1 MNLNCVPHENEDDLN
16 RIIIVV
22 YFKLNNDYVTVSGD
36 CPNAAMSII
45 TDQCSYT
52 VPSAEWSLKY
62 QTGGW
67 DGKISLFNKRL
78 MTFPA
83 GLLPIVVDKLK
94 ASNIQYTVENARF
107 KPTVEKKAIVDLGP
121 HSFRDYQ
128 EEAIKKIKEKTRGIL
143 AMCTGAGKTKTSC
156 GIISEL
162 SVYPVIFVV
171 PSVSLLKQ
179 TVREFGESLKPL
191 TDDFFIG
198 EIGGGKCDIAT
209 GGVNVATY
217 QTLLTAFDR
226 KYSESKKKVVDIEND
241 KTSMDSLLGQM
252 KILSIDLLNS
262 PQSKHKSIEKKI
274 KDLKKKIESK
284 QKMRQSKAD
293 LRDLVSKCQLLIID
307 ETHIAAEI
315 IEEISLK
322 AKSAYYKCGLSGTPQ
337 RMDNQDIRMFGAT
350 GPVIHKVTS
359 SDLIKRGFL
368 VRPSIYCIDIE
379 FIDKTSGAYQE
390 TYKNAI
396 VQSQQRNELIRDLA
410 EDMHSQGRPTL
421 IMVERIEHGKILEE
435 MIENCLFVPGGDGSD
450 DKPIPDEELD
460 YRKYQLDRLE
470 KNEIIMCATSWCFTG
485 IDAPKIS
492 CIILACSLG
501 SPNTITQQL
510 GRGLRKAEGKSDC
523 VVFDFKH
530 KEKSLKSQF
539 YSRNKVYKSEDEFYV
554 KSFKHKDGYSN
565 N

>member
-1 MNLNCVPHENEDDLN
+1 MVS
-16 RIIIVV
+16 
-22 YFKLNNDYVTVSGD
+22 FKLNNDYVTVVGEYSKAAL
-36 CPNAAMSII
+36 NAIV
-45 TDQCSYT
+45 DECSYT

-67 DGKISLFNKRL
+67 DGKISLFNKRT
-78 MTFPA
+78 MNFPT
-83 GLLPIVVDKLK
+83 GLLPKVVEKLR
-94 ASNIQYTVENARF
+94 SLNITYTVENARA
-107 KPTVEKKAIVDLGP
+107 KPQVEKKAVVDLGP

-128 EEAIKKIKEKTRGIL
+128 EEAIKKIKEKSRGIL

-162 SVYPVIFVV
+162 SVYPVVFVV

-179 TVREFGESLKPL
+179 TVREFNESLKPL
-191 TDDFFIG
+191 ADDFFVG
-198 EIGGGKCDIAT
+198 EIGGGKCEIAM

-226 KYSESKKKVVDIEND
+226 KYSETKKKVVDVEAD
-241 KTSMDSLLGQM
+241 KTSLDSLMGQL
-252 KILSIDLLNS
+252 KILCIDLLNS
-262 PQSKHKSIEKKI
+262 PQAKHKAIEKKI
-274 KDLKKKIESK
+274 KEVKKKIEDK
-284 QKMRQSKAD
+284 QKMFQNKAD
-293 LRDLVSKCQLLIID
+293 LRNLVSQCQLLIID

-315 IEEISLK
+315 IEEISVR
-322 AKSAYYKCGLSGTPQ
+322 AKNAYYKCGLSGTPQ

-350 GPVIHKVTS
+350 GPVIHRVTS

-368 VRPSIYCIDIE
+368 VKPYIYTIDID
-379 FIDKTSGAYQE
+379 FVDKSAPSYQE

-396 VQSQQRNELIRDLA
+396 VNNQQKNELIRDLA
-410 EDMHSQGRPTL
+410 EDMHSQGRPTI

-492 CIILACSLG
+492 CIILACSIG
-501 SPNTITQQL
+501 SPNTITQQI
-510 GRGLRKAEGKSDC
+510 GRGLRKAEDKSDC
-523 VVFDFKH
+523 VIFDFKH
-530 KEKSLKSQF
+530 KEKSLRTQF
-539 YSRNKVYKSEDEFYV
+539 YSRNKVYKGESEFYIRN
-554 KSFKHKDGYSN
+554 FKYNSSKGSYV
-565 N
+565 

>member
-1 MNLNCVPHENEDDLN
+1 MVS
-16 RIIIVV
+16 
-22 YFKLNNDYVTVSGD
+22 FKLNNDYVTVVGEYSKAAL
-36 CPNAAMSII
+36 NAIV
-45 TDQCSYT
+45 DECSYT

-67 DGKISLFNKRL
+67 DGKISLFNKRT
-78 MTFPA
+78 MNFPT
-83 GLLPIVVDKLK
+83 GLLPKVVEKLK
-94 ASNIQYTVENARF
+94 SLNITYTVENARA
-107 KPTVEKKAIVDLGP
+107 KPQVEKKAVVDLGP

-128 EEAIKKIKEKTRGIL
+128 EEAIKKIKEKSRGIL

-162 SVYPVIFVV
+162 SVYPVVFVV

-179 TVREFGESLKPL
+179 TVREFNESLKPL
-191 TDDFFIG
+191 ADDFFVG
-198 EIGGGKCDIAT
+198 EIGGGKCEIAM

-226 KYSESKKKVVDIEND
+226 KYSETKKKVVDVEAD
-241 KTSMDSLLGQM
+241 KTSLDSLMGQL
-252 KILSIDLLNS
+252 KILCIDLLNS
-262 PQSKHKSIEKKI
+262 PQAKHKAIEKKI
-274 KDLKKKIESK
+274 KEVKKKIEDK
-284 QKMRQSKAD
+284 QKMFQNKAD
-293 LRDLVSKCQLLIID
+293 LRNLVSQCQLLIID

-315 IEEISLK
+315 IEEISVR
-322 AKSAYYKCGLSGTPQ
+322 AKNAYYKCGLSGTPQ

-350 GPVIHKVTS
+350 GPVIHRVTS

-368 VRPSIYCIDIE
+368 VKPYIYPIDID
-379 FIDKTSGAYQE
+379 FVDKSALSYQE

-396 VQSQQRNELIRDLA
+396 VNNQQKNELIRDLA
-410 EDMHSQGRPTL
+410 EDMHSQGRPTI

-492 CIILACSLG
+492 CIILACSIG
-501 SPNTITQQL
+501 SPNTITQQI
-510 GRGLRKAEGKSDC
+510 GRGLRKAEDKSDC
-523 VVFDFKH
+523 VIFDFKH
-530 KEKSLKSQF
+530 KEKSLRTQF
-539 YSRNKVYKSEDEFYV
+539 YSRNKVYKGESEFYIRN
-554 KSFKHKDGYSN
+554 FKYNSSKGSYV
-565 N
+565 

>member
-1 MNLNCVPHENEDDLN
+1 MVS
-16 RIIIVV
+16 
-22 YFKLNNDYVTVSGD
+22 FKLNNDYVTVVGEYSKTAL
-36 CPNAAMSII
+36 NAIV
-45 TDQCSYT
+45 DECSYT

-67 DGKISLFNKRL
+67 DGKISLFNKRT
-78 MTFPA
+78 MNFPT
-83 GLLPIVVDKLK
+83 GLLPKVVEKLK
-94 ASNIQYTVENARF
+94 SLNITYTVENARA
-107 KPTVEKKAIVDLGP
+107 KPQVEKKAVVDLGP

-128 EEAIKKIKEKTRGIL
+128 EEAIKKIKEKSRGIL

-162 SVYPVIFVV
+162 SVYPVVFVV

-179 TVREFGESLKPL
+179 TVREFNESLKPL
-191 TDDFFIG
+191 TDDFFVG
-198 EIGGGKCDIAT
+198 EIGGGKCEIAM

-226 KYSESKKKVVDIEND
+226 KYSETKKKVVDVEAD
-241 KTSMDSLLGQM
+241 KTSLDSLMGQL
-252 KILSIDLLNS
+252 KILCIDLLNS
-262 PQSKHKSIEKKI
+262 PQAKHKTIEKKI
-274 KDLKKKIESK
+274 KEVKKKIEDK
-284 QKMRQSKAD
+284 QKMFQNKAD
-293 LRDLVSKCQLLIID
+293 LRNLVSQCQLLIID

-315 IEEISLK
+315 IEEISVR
-322 AKSAYYKCGLSGTPQ
+322 AKNAYYKCGLSGTPQ

-350 GPVIHKVTS
+350 GPVIHRVTS

-368 VRPSIYCIDIE
+368 VKPYIYTIDID
-379 FIDKTSGAYQE
+379 FMDKSAPSYQE

-396 VQSQQRNELIRDLA
+396 VNNQQKNELIRDLA
-410 EDMHSQGRPTL
+410 EEMHSQGRPTI

-492 CIILACSLG
+492 CIILACSIG
-501 SPNTITQQL
+501 SPNTITQQI
-510 GRGLRKAEGKSDC
+510 GRGLRKAEDKSDC
-523 VVFDFKH
+523 VIFDFKH
-530 KEKSLKSQF
+530 KEKSLRTQF
-539 YSRNKVYKSEDEFYV
+539 YSRNKVYKGESEFYIRN
-554 KSFKHKDGYSN
+554 FKYNSSKGSYV
-565 N
+565 

>member
-1 MNLNCVPHENEDDLN
+1 MVS
-16 RIIIVV
+16 
-22 YFKLNNDYVTVSGD
+22 FKLNNDYVTVVGEYSKAAL
-36 CPNAAMSII
+36 NAIV
-45 TDQCSYT
+45 DECSYT

-67 DGKISLFNKRL
+67 DGKISLFNKRT
-78 MTFPA
+78 MNFPT
-83 GLLPIVVDKLK
+83 GLLPKVVEKLK
-94 ASNIQYTVENARF
+94 SLNITYTVENARA
-107 KPTVEKKAIVDLGP
+107 KPQVEKKAVVDLGP

-179 TVREFGESLKPL
+179 TVREFNESLKPL
-191 TDDFFIG
+191 TDDFFVG
-198 EIGGGKCDIAT
+198 EIGGGKCEIAM

-226 KYSESKKKVVDIEND
+226 KYSETKKKVVDVEVD
-241 KTSMDSLLGQM
+241 KTSLDSLMGQL
-252 KILSIDLLNS
+252 KILCIDLLNS
-262 PQSKHKSIEKKI
+262 PQAKHKAIEKKI
-274 KDLKKKIESK
+274 KEVKKKIEDK
-284 QKMRQSKAD
+284 QKMFQNKAD
-293 LRDLVSKCQLLIID
+293 LRNLVSQCQLLIID

-315 IEEISLK
+315 IEEISIR
-322 AKSAYYKCGLSGTPQ
+322 AKNAYYKCGLSGTPQ

-350 GPVIHKVTS
+350 GPVIHRVTS

-368 VRPSIYCIDIE
+368 VKPYIYTIDID
-379 FIDKTSGAYQE
+379 FVDKSAPSYQE

-396 VQSQQRNELIRDLA
+396 VNNQQKNELIRDLA
-410 EDMHSQGRPTL
+410 EDMHSQGRPTI

-492 CIILACSLG
+492 CIILACSIG
-501 SPNTITQQL
+501 SPNTITQQI
-510 GRGLRKAEGKSDC
+510 GRGLRKAEDKSDC
-523 VVFDFKH
+523 VIFDFKH
-530 KEKSLKSQF
+530 KEKSLRTQF
-539 YSRNKVYKSEDEFYV
+539 YSRNKVYKGESEFYIRN
-554 KSFKHKDGYSN
+554 FKYNSSKGSYV
-565 N
+565 

>member
-1 MNLNCVPHENEDDLN
+1 MVS
-16 RIIIVV
+16 
-22 YFKLNNDYVTVSGD
+22 FKLNNDYVTVVGEYSKAAL
-36 CPNAAMSII
+36 NAIV
-45 TDQCSYT
+45 DECSYT

-67 DGKISLFNKRL
+67 DGKISLFNKRT
-78 MTFPA
+78 MNFPT
-83 GLLPIVVDKLK
+83 GLLPKVVEKLK
-94 ASNIQYTVENARF
+94 SLNITYTVENARA
-107 KPTVEKKAIVDLGP
+107 KPQVEKKAVVDLGP

-128 EEAIKKIKEKTRGIL
+128 EEAIKKIKEKSRGIL

-162 SVYPVIFVV
+162 SVYPVVFVV

-179 TVREFGESLKPL
+179 TVREFNESLKPL
-191 TDDFFIG
+191 TDDFFVG
-198 EIGGGKCDIAT
+198 EIGGGKCEIAM

-226 KYSESKKKVVDIEND
+226 KYSETKKKVVDVEAD
-241 KTSMDSLLGQM
+241 KTSLDSLMGQL
-252 KILSIDLLNS
+252 KILCIDLLNS
-262 PQSKHKSIEKKI
+262 PQAKHKAIEKKI
-274 KDLKKKIESK
+274 KEVKKKIEDK
-284 QKMRQSKAD
+284 QKMFQNKAD
-293 LRDLVSKCQLLIID
+293 LRNLVSQCQLLIID

-315 IEEISLK
+315 IEEISVR
-322 AKSAYYKCGLSGTPQ
+322 AKNAYYKCGLSGTPQ

-350 GPVIHKVTS
+350 GPVIHRVTS

-368 VRPSIYCIDIE
+368 VKPYIYTIDID
-379 FIDKTSGAYQE
+379 FVDKSAPSYQE

-396 VQSQQRNELIRDLA
+396 VNNQQKNELIRDLA
-410 EDMHSQGRPTL
+410 EDMHSQGRPTI

-492 CIILACSLG
+492 CIILACSIG
-501 SPNTITQQL
+501 SPNTITQQI
-510 GRGLRKAEGKSDC
+510 GRGLRKAEDKSDC
-523 VVFDFKH
+523 VIFDFKH
-530 KEKSLKSQF
+530 KEKSLRTQF
-539 YSRNKVYKSEDEFYV
+539 YSRNKVYKGESEFYIRN
-554 KSFKHKDGYSN
+554 FKYNSSKGSYV
-565 N
+565 

>member
-1 MNLNCVPHENEDDLN
+1 MVS
-16 RIIIVV
+16 
-22 YFKLNNDYVTVSGD
+22 FKLNNDYVTVVGEYSKAAL
-36 CPNAAMSII
+36 NAIV
-45 TDQCSYT
+45 DECSYT

-67 DGKISLFNKRL
+67 DGKISLFNKRT
-78 MTFPA
+78 MNFPT
-83 GLLPIVVDKLK
+83 GLLPKVVEKLK
-94 ASNIQYTVENARF
+94 SLNITYTVENARA
-107 KPTVEKKAIVDLGP
+107 KPQVEKKAVVDLGP

-162 SVYPVIFVV
+162 SVYPVVFVV

-179 TVREFGESLKPL
+179 TVREFNESLKPL
-191 TDDFFIG
+191 TDDFFVG
-198 EIGGGKCDIAT
+198 EIGGGKCEIAM

-226 KYSESKKKVVDIEND
+226 KYSETKKKVVDVEAD
-241 KTSMDSLLGQM
+241 KTSLDSLMGQL
-252 KILSIDLLNS
+252 KILCIDLLNS
-262 PQSKHKSIEKKI
+262 PQAKHKAIEKKI
-274 KDLKKKIESK
+274 KEVKKKIEDK
-284 QKMRQSKAD
+284 QKMFQNKAD
-293 LRDLVSKCQLLIID
+293 LRNLVSQCQLLIID

-315 IEEISLK
+315 IEEISVR
-322 AKSAYYKCGLSGTPQ
+322 AKNAYYKCGLSGTPQ

-350 GPVIHKVTS
+350 GPVIHRVTS

-368 VRPSIYCIDIE
+368 VKPYIYTIDID
-379 FIDKTSGAYQE
+379 FVDKSAPSYQE

-396 VQSQQRNELIRDLA
+396 VNNQQKNELIRDLA
-410 EDMHSQGRPTL
+410 EDMHSQGRPTI

-450 DKPIPDEELD
+450 DKPIPDKELD

-492 CIILACSLG
+492 CIILACSIG
-501 SPNTITQQL
+501 SPNTITQQI
-510 GRGLRKAEGKSDC
+510 GRGLRKAEHKSDC
-523 VVFDFKH
+523 VIFDFKH
-530 KEKSLKSQF
+530 KEKSLRTQF
-539 YSRNKVYKSEDEFYV
+539 YSRNKVYKGESEFYIRN
-554 KSFKHKDGYSN
+554 FKYNSSKGSYV
-565 N
+565 

>member
-1 MNLNCVPHENEDDLN
+1 MVS
-16 RIIIVV
+16 
-22 YFKLNNDYVTVSGD
+22 FMLNNDYVTVVGEYSKAAL
-36 CPNAAMSII
+36 NAIV
-45 TDQCSYT
+45 DECSYT

-67 DGKISLFNKRL
+67 DGKISLFNKRT
-78 MTFPA
+78 MNFPT
-83 GLLPIVVDKLK
+83 GLLPKVVEKLK
-94 ASNIQYTVENARF
+94 SLNITYTVENARA
-107 KPTVEKKAIVDLGP
+107 KPQVEKKAVVDLGP

-179 TVREFGESLKPL
+179 TVREFNESLKPL
-191 TDDFFIG
+191 TDDFFVG
-198 EIGGGKCDIAT
+198 EIGGGKCEIAM

-226 KYSESKKKVVDIEND
+226 KYSETKKKVVDVEVD
-241 KTSMDSLLGQM
+241 KTSLDSLMGQL
-252 KILSIDLLNS
+252 KILCIDLLNS
-262 PQSKHKSIEKKI
+262 PQAKHKAIEKKI
-274 KDLKKKIESK
+274 KEVKKKIEDK
-284 QKMRQSKAD
+284 QKMFQNKAD
-293 LRDLVSKCQLLIID
+293 LRNLVSQCQLLIID

-315 IEEISLK
+315 IEEISIR
-322 AKSAYYKCGLSGTPQ
+322 AKNAYYKCGLSGTPQ

-350 GPVIHKVTS
+350 GPVIHRVTS

-368 VRPSIYCIDIE
+368 VKPYIYTIDID
-379 FIDKTSGAYQE
+379 FVDKSAPSYQE

-396 VQSQQRNELIRDLA
+396 VNNQQKNELIRDLA
-410 EDMHSQGRPTL
+410 EDMHSQGRPTI

-492 CIILACSLG
+492 CIILACSIG
-501 SPNTITQQL
+501 SPNTITQQI
-510 GRGLRKAEGKSDC
+510 GRGLRKAEDKSDC
-523 VVFDFKH
+523 VIFDFKH
-530 KEKSLKSQF
+530 KEKSLRTQF
-539 YSRNKVYKSEDEFYV
+539 YSRNKVYKGESEFYIRN
-554 KSFKHKDGYSN
+554 FKYNSSKGSYV
-565 N
+565 

>member
-1 MNLNCVPHENEDDLN
+1 MVSLK
-16 RIIIVV
+16 I
-22 YFKLNNDYVTVSGD
+22 NNDYTTVVGEYSK
-36 CPNAAMSII
+36 AALNVII
-45 TDQCSYT
+45 EECSYT

-67 DGKISLFNKRL
+67 DGKISLFNKRT
-78 MTFPA
+78 MSFPT
-83 GLLPIVVDKLK
+83 GLVPQVISALK
-94 ASNIQYTVENARF
+94 NSSIAYNVENARL
-107 KPTVEKKAIVDLGP
+107 KPQCDNKAIVDLGS

-128 EEAIKKIKEKTRGIL
+128 EEAIKKIKEKSRGIL

-162 SVYPVIFVV
+162 SVYPVVFVV

-179 TVREFGESLKPL
+179 TVREFNESLKPISS
-191 TDDFFIG
+191 DFFVG
-198 EIGGGKCDIAT
+198 EIGGGKCEISMS
-209 GGVNVATY
+209 GVNVATY

-226 KYSESKKKVVDIEND
+226 KYSETKKKVVDVEPD
-241 KTSMDSLLGQM
+241 KTSVESLMAQL
-252 KILSIDLLNS
+252 KILSVDLLNS
-262 PQSKHKSIEKKI
+262 PKTKHKAIEKKI
-274 KDLKKKIESK
+274 KEVKKKIELK
-284 QKMRQSKAD
+284 QKMFQTKTD
-293 LRDLVSKCQLLIID
+293 LRNLIGACQLLIID

-315 IEEISLK
+315 IEEISLRSK
-322 AKSAYYKCGLSGTPQ
+322 NAYYKCGLSGTPQ

-359 SDLIKRGFL
+359 SDLIKRDFL
-368 VRPSIYCIDIE
+368 VRPNIYCIEID
-379 FIDKTSGAYQE
+379 FIDKTSASYQE

-396 VQSQQRNELIRDLA
+396 VQSEPRNQLIRDLA
-410 EDMHSQGRPTL
+410 EEMHSQGRPTL

-435 MIENCLFVPGGDGSD
+435 MIENCIFVPGGDGSD

-492 CIILACSLG
+492 CIILGCSLG
-501 SPNTITQQL
+501 STNTITQQI

-523 VVFDFKH
+523 VIFDFKH

-539 YSRNKVYKSEDEFYV
+539 YSRNKVYKSESEFIVKTLKYNSNKGTYV
-554 KSFKHKDGYSN
+554 
-565 N
+565 

>member
-1 MNLNCVPHENEDDLN
+1 MVS
-16 RIIIVV
+16 
-22 YFKLNNDYVTVSGD
+22 FKLNNDYVTVVGEYSKAAL
-36 CPNAAMSII
+36 NAIV
-45 TDQCSYT
+45 DECSYT

-67 DGKISLFNKRL
+67 DGKISLFNKRT
-78 MTFPA
+78 MNFPT
-83 GLLPIVVDKLK
+83 GLLPKVVEKLK
-94 ASNIQYTVENARF
+94 SLNITYTVENARA
-107 KPTVEKKAIVDLGP
+107 KPQVEKKAVVDLGP

-128 EEAIKKIKEKTRGIL
+128 EEAIKKIKEKSRGIL

-162 SVYPVIFVV
+162 SVYPVVFVV

-179 TVREFGESLKPL
+179 TVREFNESLKPL
-191 TDDFFIG
+191 ADDFFVG
-198 EIGGGKCDIAT
+198 EIGGGKCEIAM

-226 KYSESKKKVVDIEND
+226 KYSETKKKVVDVEVD
-241 KTSMDSLLGQM
+241 KTSLDSLMGQL
-252 KILSIDLLNS
+252 KILCIDLLNS
-262 PQSKHKSIEKKI
+262 PQAKHKAIEKKI
-274 KDLKKKIESK
+274 KEVKKKIEDK
-284 QKMRQSKAD
+284 QKMFQNKAD
-293 LRDLVSKCQLLIID
+293 LRNLVSQCQLLIID

-315 IEEISLK
+315 IEEISVR
-322 AKSAYYKCGLSGTPQ
+322 AKNAYYKCGLSGTPQ

-350 GPVIHKVTS
+350 GPVIHRVTS

-368 VRPSIYCIDIE
+368 VKPYIYTIDID
-379 FIDKTSGAYQE
+379 FVDKSAPSYQE

-396 VQSQQRNELIRDLA
+396 VNNQQKNELIRDLA
-410 EDMHSQGRPTL
+410 EDMHSQGRPTI

-492 CIILACSLG
+492 CIILACSIG
-501 SPNTITQQL
+501 SPNTITQQI
-510 GRGLRKAEGKSDC
+510 GRGLRKAEDKSDC
-523 VVFDFKH
+523 VIFDFKH
-530 KEKSLKSQF
+530 KEKSLRTQF
-539 YSRNKVYKSEDEFYV
+539 YSRNKVYKGESEFYIRN
-554 KSFKHKDGYSN
+554 FKYNSSKGSYV
-565 N
+565 

>member
-1 MNLNCVPHENEDDLN
+1 MVSLK
-16 RIIIVV
+16 I
-22 YFKLNNDYVTVSGD
+22 NNDYTTVVGEYSKAAL
-36 CPNAAMSII
+36 NAIMEE
-45 TDQCSYT
+45 CSYT

-67 DGKISLFNKRL
+67 DGKISLFNKRT
-78 MTFPA
+78 MSFPT
-83 GLLPIVVDKLK
+83 GLLPQVIVKLK
-94 ASNIQYTVENARF
+94 SLNIQCTAENARM
-107 KPTVEKKAIVDLGP
+107 KPHVEKKAEVDLGP

-128 EEAIKKIKEKTRGIL
+128 EEAIKKIKEKSRGIL

-179 TVREFGESLKPL
+179 TVREFNESLKPL
-191 TDDFFIG
+191 TEDFYVG
-198 EIGGGKCDIAT
+198 EIGGGKCEIAFS
-209 GGVNVATY
+209 GVNVATY

-226 KYSESKKKVVDIEND
+226 KYSETKKKVVDIEPD
-241 KTSMDSLLGQM
+241 KTSIESLTSQL
-252 KILSIDLLNS
+252 KILAVDLLNS
-262 PQSKHKSIEKKI
+262 PQVKHKAIEKKI
-274 KDLKKKIESK
+274 KEVKKKIELK
-284 QKMRQSKAD
+284 QKMFSTKSD
-293 LRDLVSKCQLLIID
+293 LRKLVSECQLLIID

-315 IEEISLK
+315 IEEISIK
-322 AKSAYYKCGLSGTPQ
+322 AKKAYYKCGLSGTPQ

-359 SDLIKRGFL
+359 SDLIKRNFL
-368 VRPSIYCIDIE
+368 VRPSIYCIDLE
-379 FIDKTSGAYQE
+379 FLDKTSASYQE

-396 VQSQQRNELIRDLA
+396 VQGEQRNQLIRDLA
-410 EDMHSQGRPTL
+410 EEMHSQGRPTL

-435 MIENCLFVPGGDGSD
+435 MIENCVFVPGGDGSD
-450 DKPIPDEELD
+450 DKPIPDDELD

-492 CIILACSLG
+492 CIILGCSLG
-501 SPNTITQQL
+501 STNTITQQI

-523 VVFDFKH
+523 VIFDFKH

-539 YSRNKVYKSEDEFYV
+539 YSRNKVYKSESEFYV
-554 KSFKHKDGYSN
+554 KTLKYNSN
-565 N
+565 KGSYV

>member
-1 MNLNCVPHENEDDLN
+1 MVS
-16 RIIIVV
+16 
-22 YFKLNNDYVTVSGD
+22 FKLNNDYVTVVGEYSKAAL
-36 CPNAAMSII
+36 NAIV
-45 TDQCSYT
+45 DECSYT

-67 DGKISLFNKRL
+67 DGKISLFNKRT
-78 MTFPA
+78 MNFPT
-83 GLLPIVVDKLK
+83 GLLPKVVEKLK
-94 ASNIQYTVENARF
+94 SLNITYTVENARA
-107 KPTVEKKAIVDLGP
+107 KPQVEKKAVVDLGP

-128 EEAIKKIKEKTRGIL
+128 EEAIKKIKEKSRGIL

-162 SVYPVIFVV
+162 SVYPVVFVV

-179 TVREFGESLKPL
+179 TVREFNESLKPL
-191 TDDFFIG
+191 ADDFFVG
-198 EIGGGKCDIAT
+198 EIGGGKCEIAM

-226 KYSESKKKVVDIEND
+226 KYSETKKKVVDVEAD
-241 KTSMDSLLGQM
+241 KTSLDSLMGQL

-262 PQSKHKSIEKKI
+262 PQAKHKAIEKKI
-274 KDLKKKIESK
+274 KEVKKKIEDK
-284 QKMRQSKAD
+284 QKMFQNKAD
-293 LRDLVSKCQLLIID
+293 LRNLVSQCQLLIID

-315 IEEISLK
+315 IEEISVR
-322 AKSAYYKCGLSGTPQ
+322 AKNAYYKCGLSGTPQ

-350 GPVIHKVTS
+350 GPVIHRVTS

-368 VRPSIYCIDIE
+368 VKPYIYTIDID
-379 FIDKTSGAYQE
+379 FVDKSAPSYQE

-396 VQSQQRNELIRDLA
+396 VNNQQKNELIRDLA
-410 EDMHSQGRPTL
+410 EDMHSQGRPTI

-492 CIILACSLG
+492 CIILACSIG
-501 SPNTITQQL
+501 SPNTITQQI
-510 GRGLRKAEGKSDC
+510 GRGLRKAEDKSDC
-523 VVFDFKH
+523 VIFDFKH
-530 KEKSLKSQF
+530 KEKSLRTQF
-539 YSRNKVYKSEDEFYV
+539 YSRNKVYKGESEFYIRN
-554 KSFKHKDGYSN
+554 FKYNSSKGSYV
-565 N
+565 

>member
-1 MNLNCVPHENEDDLN
+1 MVSLK
-16 RIIIVV
+16 I
-22 YFKLNNDYVTVSGD
+22 NNDYTTVVGEYSK
-36 CPNAAMSII
+36 AALNVII
-45 TDQCSYT
+45 EECSYT

-67 DGKISLFNKRL
+67 DGKISLFNKRT
-78 MTFPA
+78 MSFPT
-83 GLLPIVVDKLK
+83 GLVPQVISALK
-94 ASNIQYTVENARF
+94 NSSIAYNVENARL
-107 KPTVEKKAIVDLGP
+107 KPQCDNKAIVDLGS

-128 EEAIKKIKEKTRGIL
+128 EEAIKKIKEKSRGIL

-162 SVYPVIFVV
+162 SVYPVVFVV

-179 TVREFGESLKPL
+179 TVREFNESLKPISS
-191 TDDFFIG
+191 DFFVG
-198 EIGGGKCDIAT
+198 EIGGGKCEISMS
-209 GGVNVATY
+209 GVNVATY

-226 KYSESKKKVVDIEND
+226 KYSETKKKVVDVEPD
-241 KTSMDSLLGQM
+241 KTSVESLMAQL
-252 KILSIDLLNS
+252 KILSVDLLNS
-262 PQSKHKSIEKKI
+262 PKTKHKAIEKKI
-274 KDLKKKIESK
+274 KEVKKKIELK
-284 QKMRQSKAD
+284 QKMFQTKTD
-293 LRDLVSKCQLLIID
+293 LRNLIGACQLLIID

-315 IEEISLK
+315 IEEISLRSK
-322 AKSAYYKCGLSGTPQ
+322 NAYYKCGLSGTPQ

-359 SDLIKRGFL
+359 SDLIKRDFL
-368 VRPSIYCIDIE
+368 VRPSIYCIEID
-379 FIDKTSGAYQE
+379 FIDKTSASYQE

-396 VQSQQRNELIRDLA
+396 VQSEPRNQLIRDLA
-410 EDMHSQGRPTL
+410 EEMHSQGRPTL

-435 MIENCLFVPGGDGSD
+435 MIENCIFVPGGDGSD

-492 CIILACSLG
+492 CIILGCSLG
-501 SPNTITQQL
+501 STNTITQQI

-523 VVFDFKH
+523 VIFDFKH

-539 YSRNKVYKSEDEFYV
+539 YSRNKVYKSESEFIVKTLKYNSNKGTYV
-554 KSFKHKDGYSN
+554 
-565 N
+565 

>member
-1 MNLNCVPHENEDDLN
+1 MVS
-16 RIIIVV
+16 
-22 YFKLNNDYVTVSGD
+22 FKLNNDYVTVVGEYSKAAL
-36 CPNAAMSII
+36 NAIV
-45 TDQCSYT
+45 DECSYT

-67 DGKISLFNKRL
+67 DGKISLFNKRT
-78 MTFPA
+78 MNFPT
-83 GLLPIVVDKLK
+83 GLLPKVVEKLK
-94 ASNIQYTVENARF
+94 SLNITYTVENARA
-107 KPTVEKKAIVDLGP
+107 KPQVEKKAVVDLGP

-128 EEAIKKIKEKTRGIL
+128 EEAIKKIKEKSRGIL

-162 SVYPVIFVV
+162 SVYPVVFVV

-179 TVREFGESLKPL
+179 TVREFNESLKPL
-191 TDDFFIG
+191 TDDFFVG
-198 EIGGGKCDIAT
+198 EIGGGKCEIAM

-226 KYSESKKKVVDIEND
+226 KYSETKKKVVDVEVD
-241 KTSMDSLLGQM
+241 KTSLDSLMGQL
-252 KILSIDLLNS
+252 KILCIDLLNS
-262 PQSKHKSIEKKI
+262 PQAKHKAIEKKI
-274 KDLKKKIESK
+274 KEVKKKIEDK
-284 QKMRQSKAD
+284 QKMFQNKAD
-293 LRDLVSKCQLLIID
+293 LRNLVSQCQLLIID

-315 IEEISLK
+315 IEEISIR
-322 AKSAYYKCGLSGTPQ
+322 AKNAYYKCGLSGTPQ

-350 GPVIHKVTS
+350 GPVIHRVTS

-368 VRPSIYCIDIE
+368 VKPYIYTIDID
-379 FIDKTSGAYQE
+379 FVDKSAPSYQE

-396 VQSQQRNELIRDLA
+396 VNNQQKNELIRDLA
-410 EDMHSQGRPTL
+410 EDMHSQGRPTI

-492 CIILACSLG
+492 CIILACSIG
-501 SPNTITQQL
+501 SPNTITQQI
-510 GRGLRKAEGKSDC
+510 GRGLRKAEDKSDC
-523 VVFDFKH
+523 VIFDFKH
-530 KEKSLKSQF
+530 KEKSLRTQF
-539 YSRNKVYKSEDEFYV
+539 YSRNKVYKGESEFYIRN
-554 KSFKHKDGYSN
+554 FKYNSSKGSYV
-565 N
+565 

>member
-1 MNLNCVPHENEDDLN
+1 MVS
-16 RIIIVV
+16 
-22 YFKLNNDYVTVSGD
+22 FKLNNDYVTVVGEYSKAAL
-36 CPNAAMSII
+36 NAIV
-45 TDQCSYT
+45 DECSYT

-67 DGKISLFNKRL
+67 DGKISLFNKRT
-78 MTFPA
+78 MNFPT
-83 GLLPIVVDKLK
+83 GLLPKVVEKLK
-94 ASNIQYTVENARF
+94 SLNITYTVENARA
-107 KPTVEKKAIVDLGP
+107 KPQVEKKAVVDLGP

-128 EEAIKKIKEKTRGIL
+128 EEAIKKIKEKSRGIL

-162 SVYPVIFVV
+162 SVYPVVFVV

-179 TVREFGESLKPL
+179 TVREFNESLKPL
-191 TDDFFIG
+191 ADDFFVG
-198 EIGGGKCDIAT
+198 EIGGGKCEIAM

-226 KYSESKKKVVDIEND
+226 KYSETKKKVVDVEAD
-241 KTSMDSLLGQM
+241 KTSLDSLMGQL
-252 KILSIDLLNS
+252 KILCIDLLNS
-262 PQSKHKSIEKKI
+262 PQAKHKAIEKKI
-274 KDLKKKIESK
+274 KEVKKKIEDK
-284 QKMRQSKAD
+284 QKMFQNKAY
-293 LRDLVSKCQLLIID
+293 LRNLVSQCQLLIID

-315 IEEISLK
+315 IEEISVR
-322 AKSAYYKCGLSGTPQ
+322 AKNAYYKCGLSGTPQ

-350 GPVIHKVTS
+350 GPVIHRVTS

-368 VRPSIYCIDIE
+368 VKPYIYTIDID
-379 FIDKTSGAYQE
+379 FVDKSAPSYQE

-396 VQSQQRNELIRDLA
+396 VNNQQKNELIRDLA
-410 EDMHSQGRPTL
+410 EDMHSQGRPTI

-492 CIILACSLG
+492 CIILACSIG
-501 SPNTITQQL
+501 SPNTITQQI
-510 GRGLRKAEGKSDC
+510 GRGLRKAEDKSDC
-523 VVFDFKH
+523 VIFDFKH
-530 KEKSLKSQF
+530 KEKSLRTQF
-539 YSRNKVYKSEDEFYV
+539 YSRNKVYKGESEFYIRN
-554 KSFKHKDGYSN
+554 FKYNSSKGSYV
-565 N
+565 

>member
-1 MNLNCVPHENEDDLN
+1 MVS
-16 RIIIVV
+16 
-22 YFKLNNDYVTVSGD
+22 FKLNNDYVTVVGEYSKAAL
-36 CPNAAMSII
+36 NAIV
-45 TDQCSYT
+45 DECSYT

-67 DGKISLFNKRL
+67 DGKISLFNKRT
-78 MTFPA
+78 MNFPT
-83 GLLPIVVDKLK
+83 GLLPKVVEKLK
-94 ASNIQYTVENARF
+94 SLNITYTVENARA
-107 KPTVEKKAIVDLGP
+107 KPQVEKKAVVDLGP

-128 EEAIKKIKEKTRGIL
+128 EEAIKKIKEKSRGIL

-179 TVREFGESLKPL
+179 TVREFNESLKPL
-191 TDDFFIG
+191 TDDFFVG
-198 EIGGGKCDIAT
+198 EIGGGKCEIAM

-226 KYSESKKKVVDIEND
+226 KYSETKKKVVDVEAD
-241 KTSMDSLLGQM
+241 KTSLDSLMGQL
-252 KILSIDLLNS
+252 KILCIDLLNS
-262 PQSKHKSIEKKI
+262 PQAKHKAIEKKI
-274 KDLKKKIESK
+274 KEVKKKIEDK
-284 QKMRQSKAD
+284 QKMFQNKAD
-293 LRDLVSKCQLLIID
+293 LRNLVSQCQLLIID

-315 IEEISLK
+315 IEEISIR
-322 AKSAYYKCGLSGTPQ
+322 AKNAYYKCGLSGTPQ

-350 GPVIHKVTS
+350 GPVIHRVTS

-368 VRPSIYCIDIE
+368 VKPYIYTIDID
-379 FIDKTSGAYQE
+379 FVDKSAPSYQE

-396 VQSQQRNELIRDLA
+396 VNNQQKNELIRDLA
-410 EDMHSQGRPTL
+410 EDMHSQGRPTI

-492 CIILACSLG
+492 CIILACSIG
-501 SPNTITQQL
+501 SPNTITQQI
-510 GRGLRKAEGKSDC
+510 GRGLRKAEDKSDC
-523 VVFDFKH
+523 VIFDFKH
-530 KEKSLKSQF
+530 KEKSLRTQF
-539 YSRNKVYKSEDEFYV
+539 YSRNKVYKGESEFYIRN
-554 KSFKHKDGYSN
+554 FKYNSSKGSYV
-565 N
+565 

>member
-1 MNLNCVPHENEDDLN
+1 MVS
-16 RIIIVV
+16 
-22 YFKLNNDYVTVSGD
+22 FKLNNDYVTVVGEYSKAAL
-36 CPNAAMSII
+36 NAIV
-45 TDQCSYT
+45 DECSYT

-67 DGKISLFNKRL
+67 DGKISLFNKRT
-78 MTFPA
+78 MNFPT
-83 GLLPIVVDKLK
+83 GLLPKVVEKLK
-94 ASNIQYTVENARF
+94 SLNITYTVENARA
-107 KPTVEKKAIVDLGP
+107 KPQVEKKAVVDLGP

-179 TVREFGESLKPL
+179 TVREFNESLKPL

-198 EIGGGKCDIAT
+198 EIGGGKCEIAM

-226 KYSESKKKVVDIEND
+226 KYSETKKKVVDVEVD
-241 KTSMDSLLGQM
+241 KTSLDSLMGQL
-252 KILSIDLLNS
+252 KILCIDLLNS
-262 PQSKHKSIEKKI
+262 PQAKHKAIEKKI
-274 KDLKKKIESK
+274 KEVKKKIEDK
-284 QKMRQSKAD
+284 QKMFQNKAD
-293 LRDLVSKCQLLIID
+293 LRNLVSQCQLLIID

-315 IEEISLK
+315 IEEISIR
-322 AKSAYYKCGLSGTPQ
+322 AKNAYYKCGLSGTPQ

-350 GPVIHKVTS
+350 GPVIHRVTS

-368 VRPSIYCIDIE
+368 VKPYIYTIDID
-379 FIDKTSGAYQE
+379 FVDKSAPSYQE

-396 VQSQQRNELIRDLA
+396 VNNQQKNELIRDLA
-410 EDMHSQGRPTL
+410 EDMHSQGRPTI

-492 CIILACSLG
+492 CIILACSIG
-501 SPNTITQQL
+501 SPNTITQQI
-510 GRGLRKAEGKSDC
+510 GRGLRKAEDKSDC
-523 VVFDFKH
+523 VIFDFKH
-530 KEKSLKSQF
+530 KEKSLRTQF
-539 YSRNKVYKSEDEFYV
+539 YSRNKVYKGESEFYIRN
-554 KSFKHKDGYSN
+554 FKYNSSKGSYV
-565 N
+565 

>member
-1 MNLNCVPHENEDDLN
+1 MVN
-16 RIIIVV
+16 
-22 YFKLNNDYVTVSGD
+22 FKLNNDYVTVVGE
-36 CPNAAMSII
+36 CPRSAMDVIV
-45 TDQCSYT
+45 DQCSYT

-67 DGKISLFNKRL
+67 DGKISLFNKR
-78 MTFPA
+78 TGNFPS
-83 GLLPIVVDKLK
+83 GLLPIVVEKLK
-94 ASNIQYTVENARF
+94 LLNIPYNVENARF
-107 KPTVEKKAIVDLGP
+107 KPQIDKKSVVDLGA

-128 EEAIKKIKEKTRGIL
+128 EEAIQKIKEKKRGIL

-162 SVYPVIFVV
+162 SAYPVIFVV
-171 PSVSLLKQ
+171 PSVSLLTQ
-179 TVREFGESLKPL
+179 TVREFRESLKPL
-191 TDDFFIG
+191 TEDFSIG
-198 EIGGGKCDIAT
+198 EIGGGKCEIAYN
-209 GGVNVATY
+209 GVNVATY

-226 KYSESKKKVVDIEND
+226 KYSESKKKVIDIEND
-241 KTSMDSLLGQM
+241 KTSLDSLMSQL
-252 KILSIDLLNS
+252 KILSIDLVNS

-274 KDLKKKIESK
+274 KDVKKKIESK
-284 QKMRQSKAD
+284 QKMLQIKAD

-315 IEEISLK
+315 IEEISIR
-322 AKSAYYKCGLSGTPQ
+322 AKNAYYKCGLSGTPQ

-368 VRPSIYCIDIE
+368 VRPHIYCIDIE
-379 FIDKTSGAYQE
+379 FIDKTSGTYQD

-396 VQSQQRNELIRDLA
+396 VQSVPRNELIRDIA

-435 MIENCLFVPGGDGSD
+435 MIENCVFVPGGDGSD

-470 KNEIIMCATSWCFTG
+470 KNEIIMCATSWCYTG
-485 IDAPKIS
+485 IDAPKVS
-492 CIILACSLG
+492 CIILGCSLG
-501 SPNTITQQL
+501 SPNTITQQI

-523 VVFDFKH
+523 VIFDFKH

-539 YSRNKVYKSEDEFYV
+539 YSRNKVYKSESEFYV
-554 KSFKHKDGYSN
+554 KTIKLKNGYFE
-565 N
+565 

>member
-1 MNLNCVPHENEDDLN
+1 MVS
-16 RIIIVV
+16 
-22 YFKLNNDYVTVSGD
+22 FKLNNDYVTVVGEYSKAAL
-36 CPNAAMSII
+36 NAIV
-45 TDQCSYT
+45 DECSYT

-67 DGKISLFNKRL
+67 DGKISLFNKRT
-78 MTFPA
+78 MNFPT
-83 GLLPIVVDKLK
+83 GLLPKVVEKLK
-94 ASNIQYTVENARF
+94 SLNITYTVENARA
-107 KPTVEKKAIVDLGP
+107 KPQVEKKAVVDLGP

-128 EEAIKKIKEKTRGIL
+128 EEAIKKIKEKSRGIL

-179 TVREFGESLKPL
+179 TVREFNESLKPL
-191 TDDFFIG
+191 TDDFFVG
-198 EIGGGKCDIAT
+198 EIGGGKCEIAM

-226 KYSESKKKVVDIEND
+226 KYSETKKKVVDVEVD
-241 KTSMDSLLGQM
+241 KTSLDSLMGQL
-252 KILSIDLLNS
+252 KILCIDLLNS
-262 PQSKHKSIEKKI
+262 PQAKHKAIEKKI
-274 KDLKKKIESK
+274 KEVKKKIEDK
-284 QKMRQSKAD
+284 QKMFQNKAD
-293 LRDLVSKCQLLIID
+293 LRNLVSQCQLLIID

-315 IEEISLK
+315 IEEISIR
-322 AKSAYYKCGLSGTPQ
+322 AKNAYYKCGLSGTPQ

-350 GPVIHKVTS
+350 GPVIHRVTS

-368 VRPSIYCIDIE
+368 VKPYIYTIDID
-379 FIDKTSGAYQE
+379 FVDKSAPSYQE

-396 VQSQQRNELIRDLA
+396 VNNQQKNELIRDLA
-410 EDMHSQGRPTL
+410 EDMHSQGRPTI

-492 CIILACSLG
+492 CIILACSIG
-501 SPNTITQQL
+501 SPNTITQQI
-510 GRGLRKAEGKSDC
+510 GRGLRKAEDKSDC
-523 VVFDFKH
+523 VIFDFKH
-530 KEKSLKSQF
+530 KEKSLRTQF
-539 YSRNKVYKSEDEFYV
+539 YSRNKVYKGESEFYIRN
-554 KSFKHKDGYSN
+554 FKYNSSKGSYV
-565 N
+565 

>member
-1 MNLNCVPHENEDDLN
+1 MVSLK
-16 RIIIVV
+16 I
-22 YFKLNNDYVTVSGD
+22 NNDYTTVVGEYSK
-36 CPNAAMSII
+36 AALNVII
-45 TDQCSYT
+45 EECSYT

-67 DGKISLFNKRL
+67 DGKISLFNKRT
-78 MTFPA
+78 MSFPT
-83 GLLPIVVDKLK
+83 GLVPQVISALK
-94 ASNIQYTVENARF
+94 NSSIAYNVENARL
-107 KPTVEKKAIVDLGP
+107 KPQCDNKAIVDLGS

-128 EEAIKKIKEKTRGIL
+128 EEAIKKIKEKSRGIL

-162 SVYPVIFVV
+162 SVYPVVFVV

-179 TVREFGESLKPL
+179 TVREFNESLKPISN
-191 TDDFFIG
+191 DFFVG
-198 EIGGGKCDIAT
+198 EIGGGKCEISMS
-209 GGVNVATY
+209 GVNVATY

-226 KYSESKKKVVDIEND
+226 KYSETKKKVVDVEPD
-241 KTSMDSLLGQM
+241 KTSVESLMAQL
-252 KILSIDLLNS
+252 KILSVDLLNS
-262 PQSKHKSIEKKI
+262 PKTKHKAIEKKI
-274 KDLKKKIESK
+274 KEVKKKIESK
-284 QKMRQSKAD
+284 QKMFQTKAD
-293 LRDLVSKCQLLIID
+293 LRNLIGACQLLIID

-315 IEEISLK
+315 IEEISIR
-322 AKSAYYKCGLSGTPQ
+322 AKNAFYKCGLSGTPQ

-359 SDLIKRGFL
+359 SDLIKRDFL
-368 VRPSIYCIDIE
+368 VRPSIYCIEID
-379 FIDKTSGAYQE
+379 FIDKTSASYQE

-396 VQSQQRNELIRDLA
+396 VQSEPRNQLIRDLA
-410 EDMHSQGRPTL
+410 EEMHSQGRPTL

-435 MIENCLFVPGGDGSD
+435 MIENCIFVPGGDGSD

-492 CIILACSLG
+492 CIILGCSLG
-501 SPNTITQQL
+501 STNTITQQI

-523 VVFDFKH
+523 VIFDFKH

-539 YSRNKVYKSEDEFYV
+539 YSRNKVYKSESEFIVKTLKYNSNKGTYV
-554 KSFKHKDGYSN
+554 
-565 N
+565 

>member
-1 MNLNCVPHENEDDLN
+1 MVS
-16 RIIIVV
+16 
-22 YFKLNNDYVTVSGD
+22 FKLNNDYVTVVGEYSKAAL
-36 CPNAAMSII
+36 NAIV
-45 TDQCSYT
+45 DECSYT

-67 DGKISLFNKRL
+67 DGKISLFNKRT
-78 MTFPA
+78 MNFPT
-83 GLLPIVVDKLK
+83 GLLPKVVEKLK
-94 ASNIQYTVENARF
+94 SLNITYTVENARA
-107 KPTVEKKAIVDLGP
+107 KPQVEKKAVVDLGP

-128 EEAIKKIKEKTRGIL
+128 EEAIKKIKEKSRGIL

-162 SVYPVIFVV
+162 SVYPVVFVV

-179 TVREFGESLKPL
+179 TVREFNESLKPL
-191 TDDFFIG
+191 ADDFFVG
-198 EIGGGKCDIAT
+198 EIGGGKCEIAM

-226 KYSESKKKVVDIEND
+226 KYSETKKKVVDVEAD
-241 KTSMDSLLGQM
+241 KTSLDSLMGQL
-252 KILSIDLLNS
+252 KILCIDLLNS
-262 PQSKHKSIEKKI
+262 PQAKHKAIEKKI
-274 KDLKKKIESK
+274 KEVKKKIEDK
-284 QKMRQSKAD
+284 QKMFQNKAD
-293 LRDLVSKCQLLIID
+293 LRNLVSQCQLLIID

-315 IEEISLK
+315 IEEISVR
-322 AKSAYYKCGLSGTPQ
+322 AKNAYYKCGLSGTPQ

-350 GPVIHKVTS
+350 GPVIHRVTS

-368 VRPSIYCIDIE
+368 VKPYIYTIDID
-379 FIDKTSGAYQE
+379 FVDKSAPSYQE

-396 VQSQQRNELIRDLA
+396 VNNQQKNELIRDLA
-410 EDMHSQGRPTL
+410 EDMHSQGRPTI

-492 CIILACSLG
+492 CIILACSIG
-501 SPNTITQQL
+501 SPNTITQQI
-510 GRGLRKAEGKSDC
+510 GRGLRKAEDKSDC
-523 VVFDFKH
+523 VIFDFKH
-530 KEKSLKSQF
+530 KEKSLRTQF
-539 YSRNKVYKSEDEFYV
+539 YSRNKVYKGESEFYIRN
-554 KSFKHKDGYSN
+554 FKYNSSKGSYV
-565 N
+565 

>member
-1 MNLNCVPHENEDDLN
+1 MVS
-16 RIIIVV
+16 
-22 YFKLNNDYVTVSGD
+22 FKLNNDYVTVVGEYSKAAL
-36 CPNAAMSII
+36 NAIV
-45 TDQCSYT
+45 DECSYT

-67 DGKISLFNKRL
+67 DGKISLFNKRT
-78 MTFPA
+78 MNFPT
-83 GLLPIVVDKLK
+83 GLLPKVVEKLK
-94 ASNIQYTVENARF
+94 SLNISYTVENARA
-107 KPTVEKKAIVDLGP
+107 KPQVEKKAVVDLGP

-128 EEAIKKIKEKTRGIL
+128 EEAIKKIKEKSRGIL

-162 SVYPVIFVV
+162 SVYPVVFVV

-179 TVREFGESLKPL
+179 TVREFNESLKPL
-191 TDDFFIG
+191 TDDFFVG
-198 EIGGGKCDIAT
+198 EIGGGKCEIAM

-226 KYSESKKKVVDIEND
+226 KYSETKKKVVDVEVD
-241 KTSMDSLLGQM
+241 KTSLDSLMGQL
-252 KILSIDLLNS
+252 KILCIDLLNS
-262 PQSKHKSIEKKI
+262 PQAKHKAIEKKI
-274 KDLKKKIESK
+274 KEVKKKIEDK
-284 QKMRQSKAD
+284 QKMFQNKAD
-293 LRDLVSKCQLLIID
+293 LRNLVSQCQLLIID

-315 IEEISLK
+315 IEEISIR
-322 AKSAYYKCGLSGTPQ
+322 AKNAYYKCGLSGTPQ

-350 GPVIHKVTS
+350 GPVIHRVTS

-368 VRPSIYCIDIE
+368 VKPYIYTIDID
-379 FIDKTSGAYQE
+379 FVDKSAPSYQE

-396 VQSQQRNELIRDLA
+396 VNNQQKNELIRDLA
-410 EDMHSQGRPTL
+410 EDMHSQGRPTI

-450 DKPIPDEELD
+450 DKPIPDDELD

-492 CIILACSLG
+492 CIILACSIG
-501 SPNTITQQL
+501 SPNTITQQI
-510 GRGLRKAEGKSDC
+510 GRGLRKAEDKSDC
-523 VVFDFKH
+523 VIFDFKH
-530 KEKSLKSQF
+530 KEKSLRTQF
-539 YSRNKVYKSEDEFYV
+539 YSRNKVYKGESEFYIRN
-554 KSFKHKDGYSN
+554 FKYNSSKGSYV
-565 N
+565 

>member
-1 MNLNCVPHENEDDLN
+1 MVS
-16 RIIIVV
+16 
-22 YFKLNNDYVTVSGD
+22 FKLNNDYVTVVGEYSKAAL
-36 CPNAAMSII
+36 NAIV
-45 TDQCSYT
+45 DECSYT

-67 DGKISLFNKRL
+67 DGKISLFNKRT
-78 MTFPA
+78 MNFPT
-83 GLLPIVVDKLK
+83 GLLPKVVEKLK
-94 ASNIQYTVENARF
+94 SLNITYTVENARV
-107 KPTVEKKAIVDLGP
+107 KPQVEKKAVVDLGP

-128 EEAIKKIKEKTRGIL
+128 EEAIKKIKEKSRGIL

-162 SVYPVIFVV
+162 SVYPVVFVV

-179 TVREFGESLKPL
+179 TVREFNESLKPL
-191 TDDFFIG
+191 TDDFFVG
-198 EIGGGKCDIAT
+198 EIGGGKCEIAM

-226 KYSESKKKVVDIEND
+226 KYSETKKKVVDIEVD
-241 KTSMDSLLGQM
+241 KTSIDSLMGQL
-252 KILSIDLLNS
+252 KILSIDLINS
-262 PQSKHKSIEKKI
+262 PQAKHKAIEKKI
-274 KDLKKKIESK
+274 KEVKKKIEDK
-284 QKMRQSKAD
+284 QKMLHTKAD
-293 LRDLVSKCQLLIID
+293 LRTLVSQCQLLIID

-315 IEEISLK
+315 IEEISIR
-322 AKSAYYKCGLSGTPQ
+322 AKNAYYKCGLSGTPQ

-350 GPVIHKVTS
+350 GPVIHRVTS
-359 SDLIKRGFL
+359 SDLIKRDFL
-368 VRPSIYCIDIE
+368 VKPYIYTIDID
-379 FIDKTSGAYQE
+379 FVDKSAPSYQE

-396 VQSQQRNELIRDLA
+396 VNNQQKNELIRDLA
-410 EDMHSQGRPTL
+410 EDMHSQGRPTI

-492 CIILACSLG
+492 CIILACSIG
-501 SPNTITQQL
+501 SPNTITQQI

-523 VVFDFKH
+523 VIFDFKH
-530 KEKSLKSQF
+530 KEKSLRTQF
-539 YSRNKVYKSEDEFYV
+539 YSRNKVYKGESEFYIRN
-554 KSFKHKDGYSN
+554 FKYNSSKGSYV
-565 N
+565 

>member
-1 MNLNCVPHENEDDLN
+1 MVS
-16 RIIIVV
+16 
-22 YFKLNNDYVTVSGD
+22 FKLNNDYVTVVGEYSKAAL
-36 CPNAAMSII
+36 NAIV
-45 TDQCSYT
+45 DECSYT

-67 DGKISLFNKRL
+67 DGKISLFNKRT
-78 MTFPA
+78 MNFPT
-83 GLLPIVVDKLK
+83 GLLPKVVEKLK
-94 ASNIQYTVENARF
+94 SLNITYTVENARA
-107 KPTVEKKAIVDLGP
+107 KPQVEKKAVVDLGP

-128 EEAIKKIKEKTRGIL
+128 EEAIKKIKEKSRGIL

-162 SVYPVIFVV
+162 SVYPVVFVV

-179 TVREFGESLKPL
+179 TVREFNESLKPL
-191 TDDFFIG
+191 ADDFFVG
-198 EIGGGKCDIAT
+198 EIGGGKCEIAM

-226 KYSESKKKVVDIEND
+226 KYSETKKKVVDVEVD
-241 KTSMDSLLGQM
+241 KTSLDSLMGQL
-252 KILSIDLLNS
+252 KILCIDLLNS
-262 PQSKHKSIEKKI
+262 PQAKHKAIEKKI
-274 KDLKKKIESK
+274 KEVKNKIEDK
-284 QKMRQSKAD
+284 QKMFQNKAD
-293 LRDLVSKCQLLIID
+293 LRNLVSQCQLLIID

-315 IEEISLK
+315 IEEISVR
-322 AKSAYYKCGLSGTPQ
+322 AKNAYYKCGLSGTPQ

-350 GPVIHKVTS
+350 GPVIHRVTS

-368 VRPSIYCIDIE
+368 VKPYIYTIDID
-379 FIDKTSGAYQE
+379 FVDKSAPSYQE

-396 VQSQQRNELIRDLA
+396 VNNQQKNELIRDLA
-410 EDMHSQGRPTL
+410 EDMHSQGRPTI

-492 CIILACSLG
+492 CIILACSIG
-501 SPNTITQQL
+501 SPNTITQQI
-510 GRGLRKAEGKSDC
+510 GRGLRKAEDKSDC
-523 VVFDFKH
+523 VIFDFKH
-530 KEKSLKSQF
+530 KEKSLRTQF
-539 YSRNKVYKSEDEFYV
+539 YSRNKVYKGESEFYIR
-554 KSFKHKDGYSN
+554 KFKYNSSKGSYV
-565 N
+565 

>member
-1 MNLNCVPHENEDDLN
+1 MVS
-16 RIIIVV
+16 
-22 YFKLNNDYVTVSGD
+22 FKLNNDYVTVVGEYSKAAL
-36 CPNAAMSII
+36 NAIV
-45 TDQCSYT
+45 DECSYT

-67 DGKISLFNKRL
+67 DGKISLFNKRT
-78 MTFPA
+78 MNFPT
-83 GLLPIVVDKLK
+83 GLLPKVVEKLK
-94 ASNIQYTVENARF
+94 SLNITYTVENARA
-107 KPTVEKKAIVDLGP
+107 KPQVEKKAVVDLGP

-162 SVYPVIFVV
+162 SVYPVVFVV

-179 TVREFGESLKPL
+179 TVREFNESLKPL

-198 EIGGGKCDIAT
+198 EIGGGKCEIAM

-226 KYSESKKKVVDIEND
+226 KYSETKKKVVDVEVD
-241 KTSMDSLLGQM
+241 KTSLDSLMGQL
-252 KILSIDLLNS
+252 KILCIDLLNS
-262 PQSKHKSIEKKI
+262 PQAKHKAIEKKI
-274 KDLKKKIESK
+274 KEVKKKIEDK
-284 QKMRQSKAD
+284 QKMFQNKAD
-293 LRDLVSKCQLLIID
+293 LRNLVSQCQLLIID

-315 IEEISLK
+315 IEEISIR
-322 AKSAYYKCGLSGTPQ
+322 AKNAYYKCGLSGTPQ

-350 GPVIHKVTS
+350 GPVIHRVTS

-368 VRPSIYCIDIE
+368 VKPYIYTIDID
-379 FIDKTSGAYQE
+379 FLDKSAPSYQE

-396 VQSQQRNELIRDLA
+396 VNNQQKNELIRDLA
-410 EDMHSQGRPTL
+410 EDMHSQGRPTI

-492 CIILACSLG
+492 CIILACSIG
-501 SPNTITQQL
+501 SPNTITQQI
-510 GRGLRKAEGKSDC
+510 GRGLRKAEDKSDC
-523 VVFDFKH
+523 VIFDFKH
-530 KEKSLKSQF
+530 KEKSLRTQF
-539 YSRNKVYKSEDEFYV
+539 YSRNKVYKGESEFYIRN
-554 KSFKHKDGYSN
+554 FKYNSSKGSYV
-565 N
+565 

>member
-1 MNLNCVPHENEDDLN
+1 MVS
-16 RIIIVV
+16 
-22 YFKLNNDYVTVSGD
+22 FKLNNDYVTVVGEYSKAAL
-36 CPNAAMSII
+36 NAIV
-45 TDQCSYT
+45 DECSYT

-67 DGKISLFNKRL
+67 DGKISLFNKRT
-78 MTFPA
+78 MNFPT
-83 GLLPIVVDKLK
+83 GLLPKVVEKLK
-94 ASNIQYTVENARF
+94 SLNITYTVENARA
-107 KPTVEKKAIVDLGP
+107 KPQVEKKAVVDLGP

-162 SVYPVIFVV
+162 SVYPVVFVV

-179 TVREFGESLKPL
+179 TVREFNESLKPL
-191 TDDFFIG
+191 TDDFFVG
-198 EIGGGKCDIAT
+198 EIGGGKCEIAM

-226 KYSESKKKVVDIEND
+226 KYSETKKKVVDVEVD
-241 KTSMDSLLGQM
+241 KTSLDSLMGQL
-252 KILSIDLLNS
+252 KILCIDLLNS
-262 PQSKHKSIEKKI
+262 PQAKHKAIEKKI
-274 KDLKKKIESK
+274 KEVKKKIEDK
-284 QKMRQSKAD
+284 QKMFQNKAD
-293 LRDLVSKCQLLIID
+293 LRNLVSQCQLLIID

-315 IEEISLK
+315 IEEISIR
-322 AKSAYYKCGLSGTPQ
+322 AKNAYYKCGLSGTPQ

-350 GPVIHKVTS
+350 GPVIHRVTS

-368 VRPSIYCIDIE
+368 VKPYIYTIDID
-379 FIDKTSGAYQE
+379 FVDKSAPSYQE

-396 VQSQQRNELIRDLA
+396 VNNQQKNELIRDLA
-410 EDMHSQGRPTL
+410 EDMHSQGRPTI

-492 CIILACSLG
+492 CIILACSIG
-501 SPNTITQQL
+501 SPNTITQQI
-510 GRGLRKAEGKSDC
+510 GRGLRKAEDKSDC
-523 VVFDFKH
+523 VIFDFKH
-530 KEKSLKSQF
+530 KEKSLRTQF
-539 YSRNKVYKSEDEFYV
+539 YSRNKVYKGESEFYIRN
-554 KSFKHKDGYSN
+554 FKYNSSKGSYV
-565 N
+565 

>member
-1 MNLNCVPHENEDDLN
+1 MVS
-16 RIIIVV
+16 
-22 YFKLNNDYVTVSGD
+22 FKLNNDYVTVVGEYSKTAL
-36 CPNAAMSII
+36 NAIV
-45 TDQCSYT
+45 DECSYT

-67 DGKISLFNKRL
+67 DGKISLFNKRT
-78 MTFPA
+78 MNFPT
-83 GLLPIVVDKLK
+83 GLLPKVVEKLK
-94 ASNIQYTVENARF
+94 SLNITYTVENARA
-107 KPTVEKKAIVDLGP
+107 KPQVEKKAVVDLGP

-128 EEAIKKIKEKTRGIL
+128 EEAIKKIKEKSRGIL

-162 SVYPVIFVV
+162 SVYPVVFVV

-179 TVREFGESLKPL
+179 TVREFNESLKPL
-191 TDDFFIG
+191 TDDFFVG
-198 EIGGGKCDIAT
+198 EIGGGKCEIAM

-226 KYSESKKKVVDIEND
+226 KYSETKKKVVDVEAD
-241 KTSMDSLLGQM
+241 KTSLDSLMGQL
-252 KILSIDLLNS
+252 KILCIDLLNS
-262 PQSKHKSIEKKI
+262 PQAKHKAIEKKI
-274 KDLKKKIESK
+274 KEVKKKIEDK
-284 QKMRQSKAD
+284 QKMFQNKAD
-293 LRDLVSKCQLLIID
+293 LRNLVSQCQLLIID

-315 IEEISLK
+315 IEEISVR
-322 AKSAYYKCGLSGTPQ
+322 AKNAYYKCGLSGTPQ

-350 GPVIHKVTS
+350 GPVIHRVTS

-368 VRPSIYCIDIE
+368 VKPYIYTIDID
-379 FIDKTSGAYQE
+379 FMDKSAPSYQE

-396 VQSQQRNELIRDLA
+396 VNNQQKNELIRDLA
-410 EDMHSQGRPTL
+410 EEMHSQGRPTI

-492 CIILACSLG
+492 CIILACSIG
-501 SPNTITQQL
+501 SPNTITQQI
-510 GRGLRKAEGKSDC
+510 GRGLRKAEDKSDC
-523 VVFDFKH
+523 VIFDFKH
-530 KEKSLKSQF
+530 KEKSLRTQF
-539 YSRNKVYKSEDEFYV
+539 YSRNKVYKGESEFYIRN
-554 KSFKHKDGYSN
+554 FKYNSSKGSYV
-565 N
+565 

>member
-1 MNLNCVPHENEDDLN
+1 MVS
-16 RIIIVV
+16 
-22 YFKLNNDYVTVSGD
+22 FKLNNDYVTVVGEYSKAAL
-36 CPNAAMSII
+36 NAIV
-45 TDQCSYT
+45 DECSYT

-67 DGKISLFNKRL
+67 DGKISLFNKRT
-78 MTFPA
+78 MNFPT
-83 GLLPIVVDKLK
+83 GLLPKVVEKLK
-94 ASNIQYTVENARF
+94 SLNITYTVENARA
-107 KPTVEKKAIVDLGP
+107 KPQVEKKAVVDLGP

-128 EEAIKKIKEKTRGIL
+128 EEAIKKIKEKSRGIL

-162 SVYPVIFVV
+162 SVYPVVFVV

-179 TVREFGESLKPL
+179 TVREFNESLKPL
-191 TDDFFIG
+191 ADDFFVG
-198 EIGGGKCDIAT
+198 EIGGGKCEIAM

-226 KYSESKKKVVDIEND
+226 KYSETKKKVVDVEAD
-241 KTSMDSLLGQM
+241 KTSLDSLMGQL
-252 KILSIDLLNS
+252 KILCIDLLNS
-262 PQSKHKSIEKKI
+262 PQAKHKAIEKKI
-274 KDLKKKIESK
+274 KEVKKKIEDK
-284 QKMRQSKAD
+284 QKMFQNKAD
-293 LRDLVSKCQLLIID
+293 LRNLVSRCQLLIID

-315 IEEISLK
+315 IEEISVR
-322 AKSAYYKCGLSGTPQ
+322 AKNAYYKCGLSGTPQ

-350 GPVIHKVTS
+350 GPVIHRVTS

-368 VRPSIYCIDIE
+368 VKPYIYTIDID
-379 FIDKTSGAYQE
+379 FVDKSAPSYQE

-396 VQSQQRNELIRDLA
+396 VNNQQKNELIRDLA
-410 EDMHSQGRPTL
+410 EDMHSQGRPTI

-492 CIILACSLG
+492 CIILACSIG
-501 SPNTITQQL
+501 SPNTITQQI
-510 GRGLRKAEGKSDC
+510 GRGLRKAEDKSDC
-523 VVFDFKH
+523 VIFDFKH
-530 KEKSLKSQF
+530 KEKSLRTQF
-539 YSRNKVYKSEDEFYV
+539 YSRNKVYKGESEFYIRN
-554 KSFKHKDGYSN
+554 FKYNSSKGSYV
-565 N
+565 

>member
-1 MNLNCVPHENEDDLN
+1 MVS
-16 RIIIVV
+16 
-22 YFKLNNDYVTVSGD
+22 FKLNNDYVTVVGEYSKAAL
-36 CPNAAMSII
+36 NAIV
-45 TDQCSYT
+45 DECSYT

-67 DGKISLFNKRL
+67 DGKISLFNKRT
-78 MTFPA
+78 MNFPT
-83 GLLPIVVDKLK
+83 GLLPKVVEKLK
-94 ASNIQYTVENARF
+94 SLNITYTVENARA
-107 KPTVEKKAIVDLGP
+107 KPQVEKKAVVDLGP

-128 EEAIKKIKEKTRGIL
+128 EEAIKKIKEKSRGIL

-156 GIISEL
+156 GIIAEL
-162 SVYPVIFVV
+162 SVYPVVFVV

-179 TVREFGESLKPL
+179 TVREFNESLKPL
-191 TDDFFIG
+191 ADDFFVG
-198 EIGGGKCDIAT
+198 EIGGGKCEIAM

-226 KYSESKKKVVDIEND
+226 KYSETKKKVVDVEAD
-241 KTSMDSLLGQM
+241 KTSLDSLMGQL
-252 KILSIDLLNS
+252 KILCIDLLNS
-262 PQSKHKSIEKKI
+262 PQAKHKAIEKKI
-274 KDLKKKIESK
+274 KEVKKKIEDK
-284 QKMRQSKAD
+284 QKMFQNKAD
-293 LRDLVSKCQLLIID
+293 LRNLVSQCQLLIID

-315 IEEISLK
+315 IEEISVR
-322 AKSAYYKCGLSGTPQ
+322 AKNAYYKCGLSGTPQ

-350 GPVIHKVTS
+350 GPVIHRVTS

-368 VRPSIYCIDIE
+368 VKPYIYTIDID
-379 FIDKTSGAYQE
+379 FVDKSAPSYQE

-396 VQSQQRNELIRDLA
+396 VNNQQKNELIRDLA
-410 EDMHSQGRPTL
+410 EDMHSQGRPTI

-492 CIILACSLG
+492 CIILACSIG
-501 SPNTITQQL
+501 SPNTITQQI
-510 GRGLRKAEGKSDC
+510 GRGLRKAEDKSDC
-523 VVFDFKH
+523 VIFDFKH
-530 KEKSLKSQF
+530 KEKSLRTQF
-539 YSRNKVYKSEDEFYV
+539 YSRNKVYKGESEFYIRN
-554 KSFKHKDGYSN
+554 FKYNSSKGSYV
-565 N
+565 

>member
-1 MNLNCVPHENEDDLN
+1 MVSLK
-16 RIIIVV
+16 I
-22 YFKLNNDYVTVSGD
+22 NNDYTTVVGEYSK
-36 CPNAAMSII
+36 AALNVII
-45 TDQCSYT
+45 EECSYT

-67 DGKISLFNKRL
+67 DGKISLFNKRT
-78 MTFPA
+78 MSFPT
-83 GLLPIVVDKLK
+83 GLVPQVISALK
-94 ASNIQYTVENARF
+94 NSSIAYNVENARL
-107 KPTVEKKAIVDLGP
+107 KPQCDNKAIVDLGS

-128 EEAIKKIKEKTRGIL
+128 EEAIKKIKEKSRGIL

-162 SVYPVIFVV
+162 SVYPVVFVV

-179 TVREFGESLKPL
+179 TVREFNESLKPISN
-191 TDDFFIG
+191 DFFVG
-198 EIGGGKCDIAT
+198 EIGGGKCEISMN
-209 GGVNVATY
+209 GVNVATY

-226 KYSESKKKVVDIEND
+226 KYSETKKKVVDVEPD
-241 KTSMDSLLGQM
+241 KTSVESLMAQL
-252 KILSIDLLNS
+252 KILSVDLLNS
-262 PQSKHKSIEKKI
+262 PKTKHKAIEKKI
-274 KDLKKKIESK
+274 KEVKKKIELK
-284 QKMRQSKAD
+284 QKMFQTKTD
-293 LRDLVSKCQLLIID
+293 LRNLIGACQLLIID

-315 IEEISLK
+315 IEEISLRSK
-322 AKSAYYKCGLSGTPQ
+322 NAYYKCGLSGTPQ

-359 SDLIKRGFL
+359 SDLIKRDFL
-368 VRPSIYCIDIE
+368 VRPSIYCIEID
-379 FIDKTSGAYQE
+379 FIDKTSASYQE

-396 VQSQQRNELIRDLA
+396 VQSEPRNQLIRDLA
-410 EDMHSQGRPTL
+410 EEMHSQGRPTL

-435 MIENCLFVPGGDGSD
+435 MIENCIFVPGGDGSD

-492 CIILACSLG
+492 CIILGCSLG
-501 SPNTITQQL
+501 STNTITQQI

-523 VVFDFKH
+523 VIFDFKH

-539 YSRNKVYKSEDEFYV
+539 YSRNKVYKSESEFIVKTLKYNSNKGTYV
-554 KSFKHKDGYSN
+554 
-565 N
+565 

>member
-1 MNLNCVPHENEDDLN
+1 MVS
-16 RIIIVV
+16 
-22 YFKLNNDYVTVSGD
+22 FKLNNDYVTVVGEYSKAAL
-36 CPNAAMSII
+36 NAIV
-45 TDQCSYT
+45 DECSYT

-67 DGKISLFNKRL
+67 DGKISLFNKRT
-78 MTFPA
+78 MNFPT
-83 GLLPIVVDKLK
+83 GLLPKVVEKLK
-94 ASNIQYTVENARF
+94 SLNITYTVENARA
-107 KPTVEKKAIVDLGP
+107 KPQVEKKAVVDLGP

-128 EEAIKKIKEKTRGIL
+128 EEAIKKIKEKSRGIL

-162 SVYPVIFVV
+162 SVYPVVFVV

-179 TVREFGESLKPL
+179 TVREFNESLKPL
-191 TDDFFIG
+191 ADDFFVG
-198 EIGGGKCDIAT
+198 EIGGGKCEIAM

-226 KYSESKKKVVDIEND
+226 KYSETKKKVVDVEAD
-241 KTSMDSLLGQM
+241 KTSVDSLMGQL
-252 KILSIDLLNS
+252 KILCIDLLNS
-262 PQSKHKSIEKKI
+262 PQAKHKAIEKKI
-274 KDLKKKIESK
+274 KEVKKKIEDK
-284 QKMRQSKAD
+284 QKMFQNKAD
-293 LRDLVSKCQLLIID
+293 LRNLVSQCQLLIID

-315 IEEISLK
+315 IEEISVR
-322 AKSAYYKCGLSGTPQ
+322 AKNAYYKCGLSGTPQ

-350 GPVIHKVTS
+350 GPVIHRVTS

-368 VRPSIYCIDIE
+368 VKPYIYPIDID
-379 FIDKTSGAYQE
+379 FVDKSALSYQE

-396 VQSQQRNELIRDLA
+396 VNNQQKNELIRDLA
-410 EDMHSQGRPTL
+410 EDMHSQGRPTI

-492 CIILACSLG
+492 CIILACSIG
-501 SPNTITQQL
+501 SPNTITQQI
-510 GRGLRKAEGKSDC
+510 GRGLRKAEDKSDC
-523 VVFDFKH
+523 VIFDFKH
-530 KEKSLKSQF
+530 KEKSLRTQF
-539 YSRNKVYKSEDEFYV
+539 YSRNKVYKGESEFYIRN
-554 KSFKHKDGYSN
+554 FKYNSSKGSYV
-565 N
+565 

>member
-1 MNLNCVPHENEDDLN
+1 MVS
-16 RIIIVV
+16 
-22 YFKLNNDYVTVSGD
+22 FKLNNDYVTVVGEYSKAAL
-36 CPNAAMSII
+36 NAIV
-45 TDQCSYT
+45 DECSYT

-67 DGKISLFNKRL
+67 DGKISLFNKRT
-78 MTFPA
+78 MNFPT
-83 GLLPIVVDKLK
+83 GLLPKVVEKLK
-94 ASNIQYTVENARF
+94 SLNITYTVENARA
-107 KPTVEKKAIVDLGP
+107 KPQVEKKAVVDLGP

-179 TVREFGESLKPL
+179 TVREFNESLKPL
-191 TDDFFIG
+191 TDDFFVG
-198 EIGGGKCDIAT
+198 EIGGGKCEIAM

-226 KYSESKKKVVDIEND
+226 KYSETKKKVVDVEAD
-241 KTSMDSLLGQM
+241 KTSLDSLMGQL
-252 KILSIDLLNS
+252 KILCIDLLNS
-262 PQSKHKSIEKKI
+262 PQAKHKAIEKKI
-274 KDLKKKIESK
+274 KEVKKKIEDK
-284 QKMRQSKAD
+284 QKMFQNKAD
-293 LRDLVSKCQLLIID
+293 LRNLVSQCQLLIID

-315 IEEISLK
+315 IEEISIR
-322 AKSAYYKCGLSGTPQ
+322 AKNAYYKCGLSGTPQ

-350 GPVIHKVTS
+350 GPVIHRVTS

-368 VRPSIYCIDIE
+368 VKPYIYTIDID
-379 FIDKTSGAYQE
+379 FVDKSAPSYQE

-396 VQSQQRNELIRDLA
+396 VNNQQKNELIRDLA
-410 EDMHSQGRPTL
+410 EDMHSQGRPTI

-492 CIILACSLG
+492 CIILACSIG
-501 SPNTITQQL
+501 SPNTITQQI
-510 GRGLRKAEGKSDC
+510 GRGLRKAEDKSDC
-523 VVFDFKH
+523 VIFDFKH
-530 KEKSLKSQF
+530 KEKSLRTQF
-539 YSRNKVYKSEDEFYV
+539 YSRNKVYKGESEFYIRN
-554 KSFKHKDGYSN
+554 FKYNSSKGSYV
-565 N
+565 

>member
-1 MNLNCVPHENEDDLN
+1 MVSLK
-16 RIIIVV
+16 I
-22 YFKLNNDYVTVSGD
+22 NNDYTTVVGEYSK
-36 CPNAAMSII
+36 AALNVII
-45 TDQCSYT
+45 EECSYT

-67 DGKISLFNKRL
+67 DGKISLFNKRT
-78 MTFPA
+78 MSFPT
-83 GLLPIVVDKLK
+83 GLVPQVISALK
-94 ASNIQYTVENARF
+94 NSSIEYNVENARL
-107 KPTVEKKAIVDLGP
+107 KPQSDNKAKVDLGS

-128 EEAIKKIKEKTRGIL
+128 EEAIKKIKEKSRGIL

-162 SVYPVIFVV
+162 SVYPVVFVV

-179 TVREFGESLKPL
+179 TVREFNESLKPISN
-191 TDDFFIG
+191 DFFVG
-198 EIGGGKCDIAT
+198 EIGGGKCEISMS
-209 GGVNVATY
+209 GVNVATY

-226 KYSESKKKVVDIEND
+226 KYSETKKKVVDVEPD
-241 KTSMDSLLGQM
+241 KTSVENLITQL
-252 KILSIDLLNS
+252 KILSVDLLNS
-262 PQSKHKSIEKKI
+262 PKTKHKAIEKKI
-274 KDLKKKIESK
+274 KEVKKKIESK
-284 QKMRQSKAD
+284 QKMFQTKAD
-293 LRDLVSKCQLLIID
+293 LRNLIGVCQLLIID

-315 IEEISLK
+315 IEEISIR
-322 AKSAYYKCGLSGTPQ
+322 AKNAFYKCGLSGTPQ

-359 SDLIKRGFL
+359 SDLIKRDFL
-368 VRPSIYCIDIE
+368 VRPSIYCIEID
-379 FIDKTSGAYQE
+379 FIDKTSASYQE

-396 VQSQQRNELIRDLA
+396 VQSEPRNQLIRDLA
-410 EDMHSQGRPTL
+410 EEMHSQGRPTL

-435 MIENCLFVPGGDGSD
+435 MIENCIFVPGGDGSD

-492 CIILACSLG
+492 CIILGCSLG
-501 SPNTITQQL
+501 STNTITQQI

-523 VVFDFKH
+523 VIFDFKH

-539 YSRNKVYKSEDEFYV
+539 YSRNKVYKSESEFIVKTLKYNSNKGTYV
-554 KSFKHKDGYSN
+554 
-565 N
+565 